1 MLNFGCLNCA
11 VLFGIFLEI
20 ISAAISQHV
29 ITILFW
35 GHYHQNKTK
44 IERQTNNWTFENGHF
59 G

>member
-44 IERQTNNWTFENGHF
+44 IERQTNN
-59 G
+59 